1 MVSPYT
7 FEKMQEMLRADPMY
21 AIIKNNKDVCL
32 IEIGDIKSAQE
43 QFKELIECIS
53 DGYNYPDQYE
63 NLKSIS

>member
-1 MVSPYT
+1 MVFPYT
-7 FEKMQEMLRADPMY
+7 FEKIQEMLRADPMY
-21 AIIKNNKDVCL
+21 AIIKNNKGVCL

-43 QFKELIECIS
+43 QFKESIECIS

>member
-1 MVSPYT
+1 
-7 FEKMQEMLRADPMY
+7 MLRADPMY
-21 AIIKNNKDVCL
+21 AIIKNNKGVCL

-63 NLKSIS
+63 NLNSIS